1 MAATD
6 DQDLSRAAWRKSSY
20 SNNGGSCVEVAAV
33 WRTSSHSGNGGS
45 CVEVAHALVW
55 QKSTHS
61 NDGGNCVEVAGTGPA
76 VAVRDSKNPDGPT
89 LAFTPAQWHTFTTR
103 LTAVPLP

>member
-1 MAATD
+1 MAATE
-6 DQDLSRAAWRKSSY
+6 DQDLSRAAWRKSTY

-33 WRTSSHSGNGGS
+33 WRASTHSNNGGD

-61 NDGGNCVEVAGTGPA
+61 NNGGECVEVADTGPA
-76 VAVRDSKNPDGPT
+76 VAVRDSKNPAGPA
-89 LAFTPAQWHTFTTR
+89 LAFTPAQWRTFTTR
-103 LTAVPLP
+103 LTTVPLP

>member
-6 DQDLSRAAWRKSSY
+6 VLDLSRAGWRKSTY
-20 SNNGGSCVEVAAV
+20 SGNGGNCVEVAAV
-33 WRTSSHSGNGGS
+33 WRTSSHSNNGGS

-61 NDGGNCVEVAGTGPA
+61 NSGGACVEVAGTGPA
-76 VAVRDSKNPDGPT
+76 VAVRDSKNPGGPA
-89 LAFTPAQWHTFTTR
+89 LAFTPAQWHAFTAR
-103 LTAVPLP
+103 LASARP